1 MIRSAIALA
10 VFSCCVGPFWA
21 APLAA
26 ADKPAAV
33 HAANSAA
40 TTGGTGS
47 LLPVKAGAT
56 AENTGG
62 QAASGTPA
70 MHVTQSKPPVAHP
83 AFDWSE
89 WRRLPVQ
96 NDGRVKPLDTL
107 ADELVNLVTGRS
119 RWTDPDA
126 KTSVTYAAP
135 ELLYC
140 WITRP
145 EEWID
150 RPILRCEYR
159 PLRKVLSTDKVQIPV
174 EGTFVALGQIL
185 DWKQSNAVGRPVYWS
200 KDFESRLDAL
210 QRTPNKSPD
219 SVGDTADDRAINGKV
234 AELFRHMEAFL
245 AVRHGNDVFVVPG
258 LDPRAL
264 TRQTDPD
271 DRLNAW
277 VSLGAILES
286 EKWRTNDDLTIAAIM
301 ADDPRDL
308 AHELLNPDRGMRY
321 SESHPNHPRSIVGI
335 LPQLAQA
342 QKMKGELQTE
352 IHSVK
357 QALDNTREAYDA
369 GDAAAFASSMH
380 AFVEQV
386 RRLAHATEA
395 ARTQMT
401 PPAKNSLNFGDG
413 ADDKLNEIIWSRYEP
428 QNLSEDQMQFSAY
441 PAPGSTDTEILYNQ
455 YKPFQSAWIV
465 FLMALVVIILSG
477 MVKSS
482 RTVFAAGV
490 LITVAAMAY
499 SAWGFA
505 LRVRVAGRPP
515 VTNMY
520 ETVIWASFVVSLL
533 GLWFCML
540 PFTWPGLSWAWRLA
554 GLPLRLRS
562 GGSSFVP
569 MLELD
574 RPRTE
579 DHGKLA
585 SAAFLPVQCLTSAVR
600 LAAFAA
606 TVWFFTRSDTSF
618 RIVEFVPPIYGKAIA
633 LSSLATWLVG
643 MTVITVAA
651 WFGSRAAVTLMLF
664 PVTVVPEA
672 WRQGDKLWEQT
683 FQRRYFLLG
692 ALPVVSFG
700 MMLAHFVG
708 INSPDIMN
716 PRIGS
721 ITAVLR
727 NNYWLTIHVLTIVS
741 SYGAGGLAWGLGNLA
756 MLFYLFG
763 KYRPEGS
770 TATSATAAGVLPV
783 SPHGSASNGGPSFDL
798 NAVYGS
804 QEPSLTARLKKA
816 GKALKPTMLPRTI
829 KAGFEDFGTGDE
841 HLESAKVRPP
851 KEAATLATYT
861 YKAQQVAVLLL
872 AAGTILGGLWAD
884 VSWGRFWDWDP
895 KEVWALISLLA
906 YLVVLHGRFAGWVG
920 TFGTNAGG
928 VLAFSAILFSWYGVN
943 FVLPMVHGW
952 LNGTNMPTEVGLH
965 AYAVGSGG
973 LAYVVGG
980 VLLNLLLVAA
990 AWGRYAAETTD
1001 LLSRSTESRRASRTS
1016 AAGATPEAPATPV

>member
-1 MIRSAIALA
+1 MIRSAVAFAAL
-10 VFSCCVGPFWA
+10 SCCVGSFFA
-21 APLAA
+21 APLVARA
-26 ADKPAAV
+26 EAPV
-33 HAANSAA
+33 
-40 TTGGTGS
+40 TTD
-47 LLPVKAGAT
+47 
-56 AENTGG
+56 G
-62 QAASGTPA
+62 QAASATPK
-70 MHVTQSKPPVAHP
+70 HVGPHP
-83 AFDWSE
+83 NFDWSE
-89 WRRLPVQ
+89 WQRLPVQ
-96 NDGRVKPLDTL
+96 NDGRIKPLDTL
-107 ADELVNLVTGRS
+107 AEELVNLVTGRS
-119 RWTDPDA
+119 HWTDPDA
-126 KTSVTYAAP
+126 KPAVDYSAP
-135 ELLYC
+135 ELLFC
-140 WITRP
+140 WITQP
-145 EEWID
+145 EQWID

-159 PLRKVLSTDKVQIPV
+159 PLRQILNTDKVKLPV

-185 DWKQSNAVGRPVYWS
+185 DWKQSNESGRPVYWS

-210 QRTPNKSPD
+210 QRSPGKSPD
-219 SVGDTADDRAINGKV
+219 SVGDTAEDRAINAKV
-234 AELFRHMEAFL
+234 AELFRHMESFL
-245 AVRHGNDVFVVPG
+245 TLRHGSDVYIVPG

-271 DRLNAW
+271 DRLHAW
-277 VSLGAILES
+277 VSLGAILDA

-301 ADDPRDL
+301 ADDPREL
-308 AHELLNPDRGMRY
+308 ARELLNPDRAMRY
-321 SESHPNHPRSIVGI
+321 QEGHPSHPATLVTV

-342 QKMKGELQTE
+342 QKVKGELQTE
-352 IHSVK
+352 IRAVK
-357 QALDNTREAYDA
+357 RVLEKTRDAYEA
-369 GDAAAFASSMH
+369 GDASAFGSSMH

-386 RRLAHATEA
+386 RHLAHAMES
-395 ARTQMT
+395 ARKQMT
-401 PPAKNSLNFGDG
+401 PPKEKSIAFGDG
-413 ADDKLNEIIWSRYEP
+413 PNDRVNEIIWSRYEP
-428 QNLSEDQMQFSAY
+428 LKLSDIQMQFSAY
-441 PAPGSTDTEILYNQ
+441 PPAGSTNTEILYNQ

-465 FLMALVVIILSG
+465 FLTALVVIVLSG
-477 MVKSS
+477 MLKSS
-482 RTVFAAGV
+482 RFVYGAGL
-490 LITVAAMAY
+490 LITLAAIGY

-505 LRVRVAGRPP
+505 LRVRIAARPP

-520 ETVIWASFVVSLL
+520 ETVIWASFIVSVL
-533 GLWFCML
+533 GFWFCVL

-554 GLPLRLRS
+554 GLPVRRRAGAS
-562 GGSSFVP
+562 GFAP
-569 MLELD
+569 ALELD
-574 RPRTE
+574 HPQQE
-579 DHGKLA
+579 DQGRFV
-585 SAAFLPVQCLTSAVR
+585 SGAFVPVQCVTSLVR
-600 LAAFAA
+600 LALFSA
-606 TVWFFTRSDTSF
+606 TVWFFTRSGTSF
-618 RIVEFVPPIYGKAIA
+618 RIIEFVPPIFGKVVAW
-633 LSSLATWLVG
+633 SSLGTWAVG
-643 MTVITVAA
+643 MAVIVGAA
-651 WFGSRAAVTLMLF
+651 WFGSRAAVALALF
-664 PVTVVPEA
+664 PITLIPEA
-672 WRQGDKLWEQT
+672 RREGEKLWEQT

-770 TATSATAAGVLPV
+770 AALAAAVP
-783 SPHGSASNGGPSFDL
+783 ASNGNSGPSFDL

-804 QEPSLTARLKKA
+804 QEPSIAARLKKA

-851 KEAATLATYT
+851 KEAATLASYT

-920 TFGTNAGG
+920 TFGTNCGG

-952 LNGTNMPTEVGLH
+952 LNGTNMPSEVGLH
-965 AYAVGSGG
+965 SYAVGSGG
-973 LAYVVGG
+973 LGYVIAG
-980 VLLNLLLVAA
+980 VVLNLMLVAA

-1001 LLSRSTESRRASRTS
+1001 LLSRSAEHKLAGHP
-1016 AAGATPEAPATPV
+1016 APAGATPQAPATPV

>member
-1 MIRSAIALA
+1 MIRTAFVLSL
-10 VFSCCVGPFWA
+10 FSCCACSFWV
-21 APLAA
+21 APL
-26 ADKPAAV
+26 V
-33 HAANSAA
+33 
-40 TTGGTGS
+40 
-47 LLPVKAGAT
+47 
-56 AENTGG
+56 AEDTGG
-62 QAASGTPA
+62 QAASATLQTSAAPA
-70 MHVTQSKPPVAHP
+70 AKSAVAHP

-89 WRRLPVQ
+89 WQRLPVQ
-96 NDGRVKPLDTL
+96 HDGRVKPLDSL

-119 RWTDPDA
+119 KWTDPEA
-126 KTSVTYAAP
+126 KTPVTYSAP
-135 ELLYC
+135 ELLYG

-159 PLRKVLSTDKVQIPV
+159 PLRKLLSTDKIQVPV

-200 KDFESRLDAL
+200 KDFESRIEAL
-210 QRTPNKSPD
+210 QKSPNKSPD
-219 SVGDTADDRAINGKV
+219 SIGDTADDRAINGKV

-245 AVRHGNDVFVVPG
+245 ALRHGATVFIVPG

-271 DRLNAW
+271 DRINAW
-277 VSLGAILES
+277 VALGAILES
-286 EKWRTNDDLTIAAIM
+286 EKWKTNDDLTVAAVM
-301 ADDPRDL
+301 AEDPREL
-308 AHELLNPDRGMRY
+308 ARELLNPDRDMRY
-321 SESHPNHPRSIVGI
+321 SESHPNHPRSLVAI

-342 QKMKGELQTE
+342 QKSKGELQTE
-352 IHSVK
+352 IRGVK
-357 QALDNTREAYDA
+357 QTLDKNREAYDA
-369 GDAAAFASSMH
+369 GDAQAFASTMH

-386 RRLAHATEA
+386 RRLAHAMES
-395 ARTQMT
+395 ARTQMV
-401 PPAKNSLNFGDG
+401 PPAKNSLNFGE
-413 ADDKLNEIIWSRYEP
+413 APDDKLNEIIWTRYEP
-428 QNLSEDQMQFSAY
+428 QKLSEAQMRFSAY

-455 YKPFQSAWIV
+455 YKPFQSAWII
-465 FLMALVVIILSG
+465 FLTALVVIVLSG
-477 MVKSS
+477 MLKSS
-482 RTVFAAGV
+482 RTVYAAGL
-490 LITVAAMAY
+490 LITLAAIAY

-505 LRVRVAGRPP
+505 LRVRIAGRPP

-520 ETVIWASFVVSLL
+520 ETVIWASFIVSLL

-540 PFTWPGLSWAWRLA
+540 PFTWPGLSWGWRLA

-562 GGSSFVP
+562 GGSP
-569 MLELD
+569 LLPKLELD
-574 RPRTE
+574 RPGA
-579 DHGKLA
+579 DDQGK
-585 SAAFLPVQCLTSAVR
+585 FLSGALVPVQCLTSVVR

-606 TVWFFTRSDTSF
+606 TVWFFTRSGTSF
-618 RIVEFVPPIYGKAIA
+618 RIIEFVPPIFGKAIA
-633 LSSLATWLVG
+633 WSSLGTWMVG
-643 MTVITVAA
+643 IAVVVGAA
-651 WFGSRAAVTLMLF
+651 WFGSRAAVTLALL
-664 PVTVVPEA
+664 PVTLVPEA
-672 WRQGDKLWEQT
+672 LRQGDKFWEQT
-683 FQRRYFLLG
+683 FQRRYFLIG

-708 INSPDIMN
+708 ISSPDIMN

-770 TATSATAAGVLPV
+770 AAVSATASGSLPV
-783 SPHGSASNGGPSFDL
+783 SPPVSPPNGGPIFDL
-798 NAVYGS
+798 NAAYGS
-804 QEPSLTARLKKA
+804 QEPSLASRLKKA

-841 HLESAKVRPP
+841 HLEAAKVRPP

-980 VLLNLLLVAA
+980 VLLNLLLVVA

-1001 LLSRSTESRRASRTS
+1001 LLSRSAASKL
-1016 AAGATPEAPATPV
+1016 AGRPAPAGPAPEAPV

>member
-1 MIRSAIALA
+1 MIRSAVALA
-10 VFSCCVGPFWA
+10 ALFCCYLVPV
-21 APLAA
+21 APVAGA
-26 ADKPAAV
+26 ENADGKSASATPSKPATA
-33 HAANSAA
+33 HAN
-40 TTGGTGS
+40 
-47 LLPVKAGAT
+47 
-56 AENTGG
+56 
-62 QAASGTPA
+62 
-70 MHVTQSKPPVAHP
+70 
-83 AFDWSE
+83 FDWSE
-89 WRRLPVQ
+89 WQRLPVQ
-96 NDGRVKPLDTL
+96 NDGRIKPLDTL

-119 RWTDPDA
+119 KWTDPDA
-126 KTSVTYAAP
+126 KTPVTYTAP
-135 ELLYC
+135 ELLYG

-159 PLRKVLSTDKVQIPV
+159 PLRKILNTEKIQLPV

-185 DWKQSNAVGRPVYWS
+185 DWKQSNETGRPVYWS
-200 KDFESRLDAL
+200 KDFEKRLDAL
-210 QRTPNKSPD
+210 QRSPNKSPD

-245 AVRHGNDVFVVPG
+245 ALRHGSDVYIVPG

-286 EKWRTNDDLTIAAIM
+286 EKWRTNDDLTVAAIM
-301 ADDPRDL
+301 ADDPREL
-308 AHELLNPDRGMRY
+308 ARELLNPDRDMRY
-321 SESHPNHPRSIVGI
+321 AENHPNHPRSVVTI

-352 IHSVK
+352 IRTVK
-357 QALDNTREAYDA
+357 QALDKTREAYDA
-369 GDAAAFASSMH
+369 GEVPAFASTMH
-380 AFVEQV
+380 AFVDQV
-386 RRLAHATEA
+386 RRLAHAMES
-395 ARTQMT
+395 ARKQMT
-401 PPAKNSLNFGDG
+401 PPAKNSINFGEGDG
-413 ADDKLNEIIWSRYEP
+413 DKLNQIIWTRYEA
-428 QNLSEDQMQFSAY
+428 QELSEPQMRFSSY

-455 YKPFQSAWIV
+455 QKPFQWAWIF
-465 FLMALVVIILSG
+465 FLTALVVIALSG
-477 MVKSS
+477 MLKSS
-482 RTVFAAGV
+482 RIVYASGL
-490 LITVAAMAY
+490 LITLAAIGY

-505 LRVRVAGRPP
+505 LRVRIASRPP

-520 ETVIWASFVVSLL
+520 ETVIWASFIVSVL
-533 GLWFCML
+533 GLWFCVL

-554 GLPLRLRS
+554 GLPLRRRS
-562 GGSSFVP
+562 GGSAFVP
-569 MLELD
+569 KLELD
-574 RPRTE
+574 RPQVE
-579 DHGKLA
+579 DQGKLA
-585 SAAFLPVQCLTSAVR
+585 ASAFLPVQCLTSLVR
-600 LAAFAA
+600 LALFAA
-606 TVWFFTRSDTSF
+606 VVWFFTRSGTSF
-618 RIVEFVPPIYGKAIA
+618 RIIEFVPPIYGKAIA
-633 LSSLATWLVG
+633 WSSLGTWVVG
-643 MTVITVAA
+643 MAVIVGAA
-651 WFGSRAAVTLMLF
+651 WLGSRAAVALAMF
-664 PVTVVPEA
+664 PIVGFPEA
-672 WRQGDKLWEQT
+672 LRDGEKHWEQT

-700 MMLAHFVG
+700 MMLAYFVG
-708 INSPDIMN
+708 MSSPDIMN

-763 KYRPEGS
+763 KYRSEGS
-770 TATSATAAGVLPV
+770 TPAAATANGSLPAPSHAV
-783 SPHGSASNGGPSFDL
+783 AADGGPSFDL
-798 NAVYGS
+798 EAVYGK
-804 QEPSLTARLKKA
+804 QEPSLAARLKKA

-829 KAGFEDFGTGDE
+829 KAGFEEFGTGDE
-841 HLESAKVRPP
+841 HLESSKVRPP

-920 TFGTNAGG
+920 TFGTNCGG

-973 LAYVVGG
+973 LGYVVGG
-980 VLLNLLLVAA
+980 VALNLLLVLA

-1001 LLSRSTESRRASRTS
+1001 LLSRSSESKL
-1016 AAGATPEAPATPV
+1016 AGRPSPAVGSPNAPATPV